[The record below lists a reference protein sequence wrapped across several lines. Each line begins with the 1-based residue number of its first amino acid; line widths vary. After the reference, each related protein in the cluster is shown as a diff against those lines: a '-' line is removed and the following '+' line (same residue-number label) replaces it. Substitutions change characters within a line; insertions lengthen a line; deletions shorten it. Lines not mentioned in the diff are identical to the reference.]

1 MRMIQKER
9 IQWLAILRGL
19 NILLV
24 VMFHVQLID
33 MTTGENH
40 AFCRVISEP
49 FLPFRMPLFIFCS
62 GGLLYLSRIRK
73 QWDVKPLYI
82 DKAKRILV
90 PLVFFV
96 TFYYFFKLLLN
107 PFTKT
112 PVVFSI
118 GHFLESF
125 VVFYGHP
132 SAHLW
137 FLSVLFWMMLLY
149 PLFRWL
155 CESKVWMTIFLLLTM
170 GIYFLDIDVPADEN
184 YFFLFSLN
192 RYMVFFFVGI
202 YFFRFELY
210 RYLKSFLSLVLTVV
224 GYIVSYLYEVP
235 LLTSIIGI
243 LCMISLSHQLA
254 RLYPTLFS
262 SFREYIY
269 QIFLMSFIFQP
280 FVELVLWKRLFY
292 NEQLFLIFYVLN
304 VLSGIYLPVLISRMV
319 ERSRC
324 QWLKMCLG
332 LKE

>member
-1 MRMIQKER
+1 MSRQR
-9 IQWLAILRGL
+9 IVWLALLRGL

-40 AFCRVISEP
+40 AFCKVICEP
-49 FLPFRMPLFIFCS
+49 FTPFRMPLFIFCS

-82 DKAKRILV
+82 DKVKRIVV
-90 PLVFFV
+90 PFVFFV
-96 TFYYFFKLLLN
+96 TFYYLFKLLLN

-112 PVVFSI
+112 PIVFSL
-118 GHFLESF
+118 GNFLESF
-125 VVFYGHP
+125 CVYYGHP

-155 CESKVWMTIFLLLTM
+155 CESKVWMIVFLLFTV
-170 GIYFLDIDVPADEN
+170 GIYFFDIDVPADKN
-184 YFFLFSLN
+184 YFFLFSLHK
-192 RYMVFFFVGI
+192 YMVFFFAGI
-202 YFFRFELY
+202 FFFRFELY
-210 RYLKSFLSLVLTVV
+210 TYFKSILSLVLTAG
-224 GYIVSYLYEVP
+224 GYIVSLMYEVP
-235 LLTSIIGI
+235 LLTSIMGI
-243 LCMISLSHQLA
+243 LCMISLSYQLA
-254 RLYPTLFS
+254 RLYPTLFC

-280 FVELVLWKRLFY
+280 FVELVLWKSLFY
-292 NEQLFLIFYVLN
+292 NEQLFLVFYVLN
-304 VLSGIYLPVLISRMV
+304 VLSGIYLPVLISKIV
-319 ERSRC
+319 ERSHY

-332 LKE
+332 LKV

>member
-1 MRMIQKER
+1 MSRQR
-9 IQWLAILRGL
+9 IEWLALMRGL
-19 NILLV
+19 NIILV

-40 AFCRVISEP
+40 AFCRIISEP

-62 GGLLYLSRIRK
+62 GGMLYLSRIHK
-73 QWDVKPLYI
+73 QWDIKQLYI
-82 DKAKRILV
+82 DKTKRILI

-96 TFYYFFKLLLN
+96 TFYYFFKLLMN

-118 GHFLESF
+118 RNYFESF
-125 VVFYGHP
+125 CIYYGHP

-155 CESKVWMTIFLLLTM
+155 CENKVCMTVFLLLTM
-170 GIYFLDIDVPADEN
+170 AIYFFNIDIPANKN
-184 YFFLFSLN
+184 YFFLFSLHK
-192 RYMVFFFVGI
+192 YLVFFFAGI
-202 YFFRFELY
+202 YFFRFELII
-210 RYLKSFLSLVLTVV
+210 YLKSVLSLVLTIV
-224 GYIVSYLYEVP
+224 GYIICFIYEVP
-235 LLTSIIGI
+235 LLSSIMGI
-243 LCMISLSHQLA
+243 LCMISLSYQLA
-254 RLYPTLFS
+254 RFYPTLFS

-280 FVELVLWKRLFY
+280 FVELVLWKKLFY
-292 NEQLFLIFYVLN
+292 NEQLFLVFYVLN
-304 VLSGIYLPVLISRMV
+304 VLSGIYLPVVISKIV
-319 ERSRC
+319 ERSHY

-332 LKE
+332 LKV